1 MIRLQSSTLAA
12 RFVQAQFCHKTF
24 INIAWRVVASR
35 WHVLLQ
41 KKVGLIYLAA
51 RYYLEYAA
59 LMLDMV
65 DEPEI

>member
-41 KKVGLIYLAA
+41 EKLG
-51 RYYLEYAA
+51 
-59 LMLDMV
+59 
-65 DEPEI
+65 